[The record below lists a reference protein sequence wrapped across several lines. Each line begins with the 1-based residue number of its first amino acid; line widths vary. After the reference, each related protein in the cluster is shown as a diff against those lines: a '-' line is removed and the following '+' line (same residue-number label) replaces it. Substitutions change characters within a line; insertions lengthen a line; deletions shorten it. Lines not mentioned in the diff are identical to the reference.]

1 MTVTTIDLRR
11 MVVCALLLVG
21 CGGGTEPSQSGK
33 PAYVF
38 MGAETGGA
46 VPGISVQFTAT
57 ATDSAGEVIPGARFE
72 WATQDTFLATVDANG
87 LATAHHP
94 GQVLIYART
103 GGVEGGLTLTVLE
116 PVASVVLRGVRAP
129 VTPGAEFRLPAELRS
144 AVGDSLTT
152 TFRSLRWTSSQESV
166 ARVENDGVVTAVGPG
181 TTTLTYGAEVE
192 GVAASVDLSVA
203 TLQYRT
209 AQNGGPIDCGLTV
222 GKRVYCWG
230 APYTGLQ
237 PDGAELLGVTPWP
250 VATDVLFDSLS
261 VNGEMACA
269 LTAAGEPWCW
279 GSNDNGQLGD
289 GTFTSRLTPEPVAG
303 GLILKSIVPGA
314 GYTCGLLLDGSAR
327 CWGYNDWGTLGT
339 GDRESSRLPRESAAG
354 IQFRTISL
362 SPSVQSGGPHTCGM
376 TLGGD
381 AYCWGSNEQGQ
392 LATYPRV
399 QIVHSPTP
407 VLSPTPLVDI
417 QSGGQH
423 GCGLAAGGTVLCW
436 GDNYGDAL
444 GDRQLQYPGIDS
456 IPAPVPDAPAFTQ
469 IRAALYRTCG
479 LTAAGDVYC
488 WGEVFGKK
496 PVRIQIPQAV
506 ARIDASSGRFCGMSV
521 QGVAYCWN
529 SAAEVRKLEGQS

>member
-1 MTVTTIDLRR
+1 MTVTTIDMRR

-116 PVASVVLRGVRAP
+116 PVASVLLRGVRAP
-129 VTPGAEFRLPAELRS
+129 VTPAPNSGFPLSSDPR
-144 AVGDSLTT
+144 VGDSLTT

-166 ARVENDGVVTAVGPG
+166 ARVDNSGVITAVGPG

-192 GVAASVDLSVA
+192 GVAASVDLAVA
-203 TLQYRT
+203 TLEYRT

-250 VATDVLFDSLS
+250 VHWCAVRFVEGERRDGLRASRRRRALVL
-261 VNGEMACA
+261 GKQRQW
-269 LTAAGEPWCW
+269 P
-279 GSNDNGQLGD
+279 LGD
-289 GTFTSRLTPEPVAG
+289 GTFTSRLTPEPVPA
-303 GLILKSIVPGA
+303 
-314 GYTCGLLLDGSAR
+314 D
-327 CWGYNDWGTLGT
+327 
-339 GDRESSRLPRESAAG
+339 SSS
-354 IQFRTISL
+354 
-362 SPSVQSGGPHTCGM
+362 SPSCP
-376 TLGGD
+376 
-381 AYCWGSNEQGQ
+381 A
-392 LATYPRV
+392 PP
-399 QIVHSPTP
+399 I
-407 VLSPTPLVDI
+407 
-417 QSGGQH
+417 
-423 GCGLAAGGTVLCW
+423 LAASCST
-436 GDNYGDAL
+436 
-444 GDRQLQYPGIDS
+444 
-456 IPAPVPDAPAFTQ
+456 APP
-469 IRAALYRTCG
+469 
-479 LTAAGDVYC
+479 AAGDTTTGAPSAPATGSRPASPRV
-488 WGEVFGKK
+488 GSGHSV
-496 PVRIQIPQAV
+496 PDHLVVTQRAV
-506 ARIDASSGRFCGMSV
+506 GRAPHLRHDPRWRRLLLGI
-521 QGVAYCWN
+521 
-529 SAAEVRKLEGQS
+529 E